1 MTLKGNNT
9 LWYANRAA
17 INGHILEKVRDS
29 SKVTIKLITN
39 RKWHT
44 PFQITRISLTLFD
57 LEGS

>member
-44 PFQITRISLTLFD
+44 PFQITRISLTLF
-57 LEGS
+57 